1 MNRRAVLVA
10 AVAVLSASALSSCS
24 TFEADTVARVG
35 DIELTDEELAL
46 LTDHNTSGDVA
57 RTAIGNWL
65 SLAIFG
71 GDTEG
76 ITSADDLDQ
85 RAQAASMALAGPHL
99 AEAEAEYDQGFGVAP
114 LLCLG
119 VIPLAPET
127 DPTTVLADIAG
138 GTSFADAA
146 AAYSADPTLAQTG
159 GNYTS
164 QDGAECVAE
173 SALNPD
179 VVALF
184 VEAGVGVGAP
194 AAVTYNDNVLIVQL
208 RTFDSLADTD
218 QARMTAQLV
227 AGDLREALATADV
240 WVDPRYG
247 WWDPANNAVR
257 PIGS

>member
-1 MNRRAVLVA
+1 MNRRAVLLA
-10 AVAVLSASALSSCS
+10 AALVSASALSSCAS
-24 TFEADTVARVG
+24 VDSSTVARVG
-35 DIELTDEELAL
+35 DQKLSHEELAMLTDES
-46 LTDHNTSGDVA
+46 TSGDAA

-76 ITSADDLDQ
+76 ITSPDELDA

-99 AEAEAEYDQGFGVAP
+99 AEGKALYDQGFGVAP

-119 VIPLAPET
+119 VIPLAAGT
-127 DPTTVLADIAG
+127 DPATVLAEIAG

-146 AAYSADPTLAQTG
+146 AKYSADPTLAQAG

-164 QDGAECVAE
+164 QNGDECVAE

-179 VVALF
+179 VISLF
-184 VEAGVGVGAP
+184 VDAGVGVGAP
-194 AAVTYNDNVLIVQL
+194 ATVNYNDADLVVQL
-208 RTFDSLADTD
+208 RPFDTLNETD
-218 QARMTAQLV
+218 QARMTASLV
-227 AGDLREALATADV
+227 AGDLRAALAEADV

-257 PIGS
+257 PIGN